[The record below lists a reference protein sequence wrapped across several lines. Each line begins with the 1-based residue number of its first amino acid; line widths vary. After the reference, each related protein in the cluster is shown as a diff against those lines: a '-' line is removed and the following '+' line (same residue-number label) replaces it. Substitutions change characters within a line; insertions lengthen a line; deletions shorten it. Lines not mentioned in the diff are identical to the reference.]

1 MKKFVTAAAAFSL
14 LTVTAGAAFADP
26 PRHDDHDA
34 MTQHG
39 PAMHGPAMQGPAI
52 HGPAMAAGHDAHGPD
67 FHAHPEW
74 HKGAKIGRNDWNRGV
89 KVDYRAHHLNAPPR
103 GYEWRQVDGNYVL
116 AAAATGLIAGIIL
129 ANQ

>member
-1 MKKFVTAAAAFSL
+1 MKNFVTAAAAFAL
-14 LTVTAGAAFADP
+14 LTVATGAAFADP
-26 PRHDDHDA
+26 PHHDDHNA

-39 PAMHGPAMQGPAI
+39 PAMQGPAMHGPAM
-52 HGPAMAAGHDAHGPD
+52 MAGHDAHGPD

-116 AAAATGLIAGIIL
+116 AAAATGVIASVI
-129 ANQ
+129 AASAR